1 MLHPHSF
8 TALSL
13 VLLPSLCTAAAAAK
27 FSRRDVSLGVA
38 PEDNHIALSKK
49 SQRSVDKLTSPTRS
63 RIAALKNAS
72 GASNGTTASETV
84 NTIFSDIYPV
94 ANLTWGNAPGV
105 EAGVPAQQFI
115 SFLDTGS
122 SDTWV
127 VTSALECV
135 EIGSETPLGNP
146 SACAF
151 GNLYNLT
158 QGQWTNITD
167 LEFNIEYFPELE
179 ILRGDMAYAPI
190 SLAGLTVAQQEVA
203 LVDYAAWSGDG
214 HSSGLLGLAYPS
226 ITSATNRTTGK
237 GVEYNPLFTN
247 MVDQGLVSDAVFTI
261 ALDQVPQNYSVLA
274 PAGVMAVGG
283 LVSEEYWV
291 GDWTSVD
298 IETTKHIGDNSE
310 LTWYTTTH
318 EFVYGAAGANSSS
331 SSSNNGSSVVSGG
344 TFQSIVD
351 CGTAPNFV
359 PSRAAAGVNAQF
371 VPPAV
376 YNDTLGY
383 WTVDCDATAPYA
395 AYIIGGVE
403 MPMRAENMIMR
414 SLNGLQGYEDVC
426 FSAFADGGNP
436 LVDGPMIIGEV
447 WQLGYV
453 IAYDQGNQMMHFAE
467 RSGCSSY

>member
-1 MLHPHSF
+1 MLHPHSL
-8 TALSL
+8 TVLSL
-13 VLLPSLCTAAAAAK
+13 ALLPSLCTAAK

-49 SQRSVDKLTSPTRS
+49 SQRSVNKLTSPTRS
-63 RIAALKNAS
+63 RIAALKDGR
-72 GASNGTTASETV
+72 GASNGTIATETV

-105 EAGVPAQQFI
+105 DAGVPAQQFI

-135 EIGSETPLGNP
+135 EIGSETPLGDA
-146 SACAF
+146 SACEF

-158 QGQWTNITD
+158 QGQWTNMTD
-167 LEFNIEYFPELE
+167 LAFNIEYFPELE
-179 ILRGDMAYAPI
+179 ILRGDMAYAPV

-226 ITSATNRTTGK
+226 ITSATNRTTGR
-237 GVEYNPLFTN
+237 GVEYKPLFTN
-247 MVDQGLVSDAVFTI
+247 MVEQGLVADAVFTI

-283 LVSEEYWV
+283 LVSDEYWV

-298 IETTKHIGDNSE
+298 IEATEHIGDSSE

-318 EFVYGAAGANSSS
+318 EFVYGPANSS
-331 SSSNNGSSVVSGG
+331 SSSNNGSSEVVVSGG

-359 PSRAAAGVNAQF
+359 PSRAAAGVNALF
-371 VPPAV
+371 EPAAV
-376 YNDTLGY
+376 YNETLGY
-383 WTVDCDATAPYA
+383 WTVDCDARAPYA
-395 AYIIGGVE
+395 AYVIGGVA
-403 MPMRAENMIMR
+403 MPMRAENMVMR

-453 IAYDQGNQMMHFAE
+453 VAYDQGNQMMHFAE
-467 RSGCSSY
+467 RSSYRSY

>member
-1 MLHPHSF
+1 MKQRFVLSVGLSSGMLP
-8 TALSL
+8 
-13 VLLPSLCTAAAAAK
+13 VLGIAAAT
-27 FSRRDVSLGVA
+27 FSRQDISIAVA
-38 PEDNHIALSKK
+38 PQENHIALSKI
-49 SQRSVDKLTSPTRS
+49 SQRSVNSLQSPTRA
-63 RIAALKNAS
+63 RIAALKDTNS
-72 GASNGTTASETV
+72 TASETV
-84 NTIFSDIYPV
+84 NTIFSDVYPV

-105 EAGVPAQQFI
+105 EGPAQQFI

-127 VTSALECV
+127 VTTALQCV
-135 EIGSETPLGNP
+135 EIGTEAPEDQSY
-146 SACAF
+146 CQF

-158 QGQWTNITD
+158 QGDWTNITD
-167 LEFNIEYFPELE
+167 LEFAIEYFPELE
-179 ILRGDMAYAPI
+179 ILDGDMAYAPVT
-190 SLAGLTVAQQEVA
+190 LAGITVEQQEVA

-214 HSSGLLGLAYPS
+214 HSSGLIGLAYPS

-247 MVDQGLVSDAVFTI
+247 MVSEGLVSDAVFTI
-261 ALDQVPQNYSVLA
+261 ALDQVAQNYSVLA
-274 PAGVMAVGG
+274 PAGLMAVGG
-283 LVSEEYWV
+283 LVPEEYWT
-291 GDWTSVD
+291 GNFTSVD
-298 IETTKHIGDNSE
+298 IEVTKHIGDDSE

-318 EFVYGAAGANSSS
+318 EFVYQDST
-331 SSSNNGSSVVSGG
+331 NGSLISGG

-351 CGTAPNFV
+351 CGTAPAFV
-359 PSRAAAGVNAQF
+359 PTKAADGVNAQF

-383 WTVDCDATAPYA
+383 WTVDCNATAPYA

-403 MPMRAENMIMR
+403 MPMRSENMIMR

-436 LVDGPMIIGEV
+436 LLDGPMIIGEV

-453 IAYDQGNQMMHFAE
+453 IAYDQGNQMIHFAE
-467 RSGCSSY
+467 RSTY